1 MFTKQQKGYIM
12 IGLAGSLWGTLGLFG
27 KLLFRYDFTP
37 QLTVFCRLFIAFWI
51 LFIIILFKDKNLLKI
66 DKRGLKYTFLIGVFS
81 QGVYNLL
88 YFQSIEKTTIATAVV
103 LLYTSPIFLIIM
115 GRIFYKEMLNKEK
128 YISLILCVIGCFLT
142 VTGGSLK
149 VLDVNLPGV
158 LMGVGAG
165 FNYALVTILSKAIID
180 EYNPITVIFYGFGFG
195 WLFLMPFS
203 NPSTLI
209 HIKYSF
215 SLITILLG
223 FALIPSVFSYL
234 LYIPGLSYG
243 VEASKAGIISSLEI
257 VVSVIISFMVF
268 GENLWGFKLIG
279 IILVL
284 LSIVV
289 INKQK
294 VKVEVDIPCE
304 RPLTE

>member
-1 MFTKQQKGYIM
+1 MITTEQKGYMM

-27 KLLFRYDFTP
+27 KLLFKYNFTP

-51 LFIIILFKDKNLLKI
+51 LFIIILFKDKNLLRI
-66 DKRGLKYTFLIGVFS
+66 DKRGLKYTCLIGVFS

-88 YFQSIEKTTIATAVV
+88 YFQSIQKTTIATAVV

-115 GRIFYKEMLNKEK
+115 GKIFYKEMLNKEK
-128 YISLILCVIGCFLT
+128 YISLLLCVIGCFLT

-149 VLDVNLPGV
+149 VLNVNLTGV

-165 FNYALVTILSKAIID
+165 FSYALVTILSKAIID
-180 EYNPITVIFYGFGFG
+180 EYNPMTIIFYGFGFG

-203 NPSTLI
+203 NPAILI
-209 HIKYSF
+209 HTKYNF
-215 SLITILLG
+215 SLVILLLG
-223 FALIPSVFSYL
+223 LALIPSVFSYL

-268 GENLWGFKLIG
+268 GENLWGIKLIG

-289 INKQK
+289 VNKQK
-294 VKVEVDIPCE
+294 IDIKADVSCE
-304 RPLTE
+304 KAVTE